1 MNINDKINNISTLAS
16 YLEIKDIKKLPAQDR
31 KMIKLAL
38 ELKKEGFTEIP
49 KALKNEKK
57 LSIVEKHLEQI
68 HHDIPVLGLEVN
80 KSQNYSKKEVLK
92 KKSHSIPSRISRSLK
107 NRFGGRISSDKF
119 MEISKKNWGETSD
132 SPGSVYTQYRSYHAE
147 VEKAEGPESDSI
159 RQAKGGKTRVYLP
172 EKLPEVVLKKSG
184 RKEGIE
190 RFHQMQGVRN
200 ILKEQKASHLIIPKA
215 NLVKGY
221 LVEERLPINVDRF
234 HNIGLYLSD
243 PRAFD
248 DAVREMTRLFSK
260 VNLSDLVNP
269 QLHPIS
275 HIKGVGDDIRYDN
288 LPLYVVEENGVKK
301 GKIGLIDLEHM
312 QNKPK
317 PEGLEVLA
325 RIFPL
330 HVDIIKE
337 EAKNLKLKVNE
348 KNLTNAAERGKKYF
362 KGGYTDHLEWIKQKG
377 LTSQPIQVSPERE
390 KELTKLVEKELLK
403 LNQGSNALLQ
413 RKGLGGEF
421 EKNFFTQ
428 DSHQTAKALA
438 ANLTPIIID
447 SIKTQVEKKLNK
459 AQGKELSE
467 SKLLK
472 IRSPLLK
479 RPKLHEEVEKLL
491 TENSAITFKRQ
502 LCGHELIAEQ
512 ITHVVL
518 EELVKGGEIFSY
530 DPAYYTGG
538 HNLCWIRF

>member
-1 MNINDKINNISTLAS
+1 MNINDKINNITTLAS
-16 YLEIKDIKKLPAQDR
+16 YLGIKDIKKLPAQDR

-38 ELKKEGFTEIP
+38 EVKKEGFTEIP
-49 KALKNEKK
+49 KALRNEKK
-57 LSIVEKHLEQI
+57 LSLVEKHLEQA

-80 KSQNYSKKEVLK
+80 KTQNYSKKEVLK
-92 KKSHSIPSRISRSLK
+92 KKSHGISSRISRSLK
-107 NRFGGRISSDKF
+107 NRFAGRISSQKF
-119 MEISKKNWGETSD
+119 IGITKKHWGETSD
-132 SPGSVYTQYRSYHAE
+132 SPSPLYTRYHSYHAE
-147 VEKAEGPESDSI
+147 VEKVEGPESQSI
-159 RQAKGGKTRVYLP
+159 RQAKGGKTQVYLP
-172 EKLPEVVLKKSG
+172 DKLPDVVLKKSG

-260 VNLSDLVNP
+260 VTLSDLVNP

-348 KNLTNAAERGKKYF
+348 KNLTNAAEKGKKYF

-403 LNQGSNALLQ
+403 LNQGHNDLFKRQ
-413 RKGLGGEF
+413 GYGEQP
-421 EKNFFTQ
+421 EKNFLTQ
-428 DSHQTAKALA
+428 DPHQSAKTLA
-438 ANLTPIIID
+438 ASITPIIID
-447 SIKTQVEKKLNK
+447 SIKTAAEKKINK

-467 SKLLK
+467 SKLVK

-479 RPKLHEEVEKLL
+479 RLTLHKEVEKQLL
-491 TENSAITFKRQ
+491 KNDTITFKDFRSTMDVSEQ
-502 LCGHELIAEQ
+502 L
-512 ITHVVL
+512 THAVL
-518 EELVKGGEIFSY
+518 EELVRGGELYSY